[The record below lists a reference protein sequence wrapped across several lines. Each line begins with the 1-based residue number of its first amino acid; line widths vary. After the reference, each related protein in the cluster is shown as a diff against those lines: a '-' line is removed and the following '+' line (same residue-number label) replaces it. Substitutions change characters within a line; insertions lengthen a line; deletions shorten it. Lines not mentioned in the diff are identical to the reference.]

1 MTCTTDPDV
10 LAFTGAPRQTWRQSF
25 EHTSGVLGTI
35 DSGSLIIQIRQGS
48 TGTSADTLIA
58 AYPLVTDV
66 RLIDVADMDL
76 EGDPAVFAWEI
87 DADTVGDVAVGETY
101 WIEARATID
110 GIEGAFLMASR
121 RWYVSSDM
129 AVAP

>member
-1 MTCTTDPDV
+1 MTCTPDPDV
-10 LAFTGAPRQTWRQSF
+10 LAFTGAPHQTWRQSF
-25 EHTSGVLGTI
+25 EHTAGVLGTI
-35 DSGSLIIQIRQGS
+35 TPGSLIIQIRQGS
-48 TGTSADTLIA
+48 SGTSDDTLIA
-58 AYPLVTDV
+58 AYPLVTGV
-66 RLIDVADMDL
+66 RLIDVSGMDL
-76 EGDPAVFAWEI
+76 AGDPAVFEWEI
-87 DADTVGDVAVGETY
+87 DAETVGDVTVGETY